1 MNKDRYN
8 KKDAL
13 VSLNSEF
20 REAVICEMRNSI
32 LKKMDPHVRL
42 EWMYVVSELMRI
54 VKAGE
59 FHYPGEIV
67 IKYPGPEKFNYT
79 YKDEFSDLVLMML
92 KSMGFSAKYSSVRED
107 VTGSGHCRSVSV
119 IVIHPLKIETI

>member
-67 IKYPGPEKFNYT
+67 IKYPEPEKFGYT
-79 YKDEFSDLVLMML
+79 FKSEFSDLVLMML
-92 KSMGFSAKYSSVRED
+92 KSMGFSAKYSSIRENA
-107 VTGSGHCRSVSV
+107 GSGVYHSVSV
-119 IVIHPLKIETI
+119 IVIHPLKIETV